1 LRDRDWSVFVRRNRS
16 GSRTATSGKAGTF
29 LAALVFAAGGLLASP
44 TVPSKQDLS
53 VILTGA
59 DTGSGNWNA
68 YIEKSAAGSIDQG
81 KLAFAP
87 DPMVTGAIGGGG
99 IKVRGIGTIS
109 VKGSR
114 YHPDAGP
121 DETRVNRAEKS
132 ARIVRVVPAAPPKAF
147 SAGSVLSRTSFL
159 LAPARE
165 PALAMVFA
173 KPKIMGEEIRIA
185 TAFHETPKKAEPL
198 DGMAPMV
205 ARLVNND
212 KLDVL
217 ATAYAPAKPDYAR
230 TSPFE
235 ALLKPQRQPKDT
247 GRFIPPIG
255 RKDHEWAA
263 NPLPASA
270 FSPQQQDCLARG
282 IYFEARGE
290 SVKGQA
296 AVAEVILN
304 RVRNP
309 AYPQY
314 ICDVVY
320 QNENWRNRC
329 QFSFACDGIRDRVIR
344 GYHWEIAREVAKAVT
359 AGAIWFPELA
369 SATHYHAV
377 YVRPDWAK
385 TMKRVERIGRHVFYK
400 TYGGGWS

>member
-1 LRDRDWSVFVRRNRS
+1 MRRRRSGNRS
-16 GSRTATSGKAGTF
+16 AAPGRGSSF
-29 LAALVFAAGGLLASP
+29 LAALIFGIGGWLASP
-44 TVPSKQDLS
+44 TVPSNQDLS
-53 VILTGA
+53 VILSGA
-59 DTGSGNWNA
+59 DTGSDHWGA

-81 KLAFAP
+81 KLAFPP

-99 IKVRGIGTIS
+99 IKVQGVGTIA

-114 YHPDAGP
+114 SLPDMGP
-121 DETRVNRAEKS
+121 DEARINRAEKGG
-132 ARIVRVVPAAPPKAF
+132 RIVGVVPAAPPKAF
-147 SAGSVLSRTSFL
+147 TAGSILKRTSL
-159 LAPARE
+159 LRAPARE
-165 PALAMVFA
+165 PKLAMVFA
-173 KPKIMGEEIRIA
+173 KPNIKGEEIQIA
-185 TAFHETPKKAEPL
+185 TAFHEIRKPKPL
-198 DGMAPMV
+198 GGMEPMV
-205 ARLVNND
+205 AKLINND
-212 KLDVL
+212 KPDIL
-217 ATAYAPAKPDYAR
+217 ALAYASQKPDYAR

-235 ALLKPQRQPKDT
+235 ALLKPQKQPEDS
-247 GRFIPPIG
+247 GRFIPPIS
-255 RKDHEWAA
+255 RSDHDWAA

-270 FSPQQQDCLARG
+270 FTAKQQDCLARG

-309 AYPQY
+309 AYPEE

-344 GYHWEIAREVAKAVT
+344 GYNWEIAKEVAKAVT

-377 YVRPDWAK
+377 YVRPDWAG
-385 TMKRVERIGRHVFYK
+385 TMKRVERIGRHIFYQ

>member
-1 LRDRDWSVFVRRNRS
+1 MRCCLWSIFVRRRS
-16 GSRTATSGKAGTF
+16 SGRRSAARGRSSSF
-29 LAALVFAAGGLLASP
+29 LAALIFGIGGWLCSP
-44 TVPSKQDLS
+44 TVPSNQDLS

-59 DTGSGNWNA
+59 DTGTDNWGA

-99 IKVRGIGTIS
+99 IKVPGVGTIA

-114 YHPDAGP
+114 AHPDVGP
-121 DETRVNRAEKS
+121 DEARINRAEKS
-132 ARIVRVVPAAPPKAF
+132 GRIVGVVPAAPPKAF
-147 SAGSVLSRTSFL
+147 NAGSVINRTSLL
-159 LAPARE
+159 LAPVRKPE
-165 PALAMVFA
+165 LVMVFA
-173 KPKIMGEEIRIA
+173 KPRIKGKEIQIA
-185 TAFHETPKKAEPL
+185 TAFHETREEKPL
-198 DGMAPMV
+198 AGMAPMV
-205 ARLVNND
+205 ASLVNND

-217 ATAYAPAKPDYAR
+217 ATAYASTKPDYAR

-235 ALLKPQRQPKDT
+235 ALLKPQNQPADS
-247 GRFIPPIG
+247 GRFIPPVG
-255 RKDHEWAA
+255 RQDHDWAA

-270 FSPQQQDCLARG
+270 FSPGQQDCLARG

-309 AYPQY
+309 AYPSD

-344 GYHWEIAREVAKAVT
+344 GYHWEIAKEVAKAVT

-377 YVRPDWAK
+377 YVRPDWAR

>member
-1 LRDRDWSVFVRRNRS
+1 LIF
-16 GSRTATSGKAGTF
+16 GIAGW
-29 LAALVFAAGGLLASP
+29 LAFP

-53 VILTGA
+53 VILSGG
-59 DTGSGNWNA
+59 DTGSDHWNA
-68 YIEKSAAGSIDQG
+68 YIEKSAAGSIDKG

-87 DPMVTGAIGGGG
+87 DPMTTGAIGGGG
-99 IKVRGIGTIS
+99 IEVRGIGKIA

-114 YHPDAGP
+114 LHEDAGP
-121 DETRVNRAEKS
+121 DETRINRAAKS
-132 ARIVRVVPAAPPKAF
+132 DRIVRVAPAAPPKAF
-147 SAGSVLSRTSFL
+147 SAGSVLERTSL
-159 LAPARE
+159 LVAPARE
-165 PALAMVFA
+165 PKLAMVFE
-173 KPKIMGEEIRIA
+173 KPKIKGEEIQIA
-185 TAFHETPKKAEPL
+185 TAFHEVRKEKPL
-198 DGMAPMV
+198 AGMAPMV

-217 ATAYAPAKPDYAR
+217 ATAYAATKPDYAR

-235 ALLKPQRQPKDT
+235 ALLKPQNQPQES
-247 GRFIPPIG
+247 GRFIPPVG
-255 RKDHEWAA
+255 HSDHDWAA
-263 NPLPASA
+263 NPLPAAA
-270 FSPQQQDCLARG
+270 FSPKQQDCLARG

-309 AYPQY
+309 AYPQD
-314 ICDVVY
+314 ICNVVY

-329 QFSFACDGIRDRVIR
+329 QFSFACDGIRDRVIS
-344 GYHWEIAREVAKAVT
+344 GYHWEIAKEVAKAVT

-377 YVRPDWAK
+377 YVRPDWAR